1 MKDDLHRRAG
11 EIFLE
16 ICDLDEA
23 GRRRKLDETCAGQPG
38 LRERVEALLAGDA
51 SPRTELDA
59 PALEHWSMWLAG
71 TSPDAIPERIA
82 DFRILSILGE
92 GGMGLVFEARQERPS
107 RRVALKV
114 LGAGLATPRMVARLE
129 HEAEV
134 LAVLE
139 HPGIARVY
147 GAGSEEGAFGP
158 CPWISMELIEGE
170 SLLSWCEA
178 RDLDPRARL
187 ELIARVC
194 DAVQYAHRRGVIH
207 RDLKPSNILVREDGK
222 PVVLDFGVARVF
234 SNDRPGDGPATE
246 QGQWLG
252 TLPYMSPEQVR
263 AEPGD
268 IDVRSDVYAL
278 GVLLYQ
284 LLSGRLPN
292 RTQGMPIHEA
302 AQAILEEDPP
312 RLGDLERALRG
323 DVEAIV
329 HRAIHKDVDQR
340 YASAE
345 ELAQDLR
352 AFLEHRP
359 VAARRPSWGYLGARF
374 ARRHRT
380 LVAGLLG
387 IAATG
392 LIGGIVSF
400 RMYLRAEDEARI
412 ARDEAD
418 TAEEAV
424 EFLIGVFELS
434 IPDAERGASITARD
448 VLMEGAARLRHE
460 LSGRPK
466 IRARLLEAVG
476 RAQMHLGLF
485 EESIGLLDEALRSQR
500 TLLGEEHVDTLQGKL
515 HRASLASRTGGY
527 PLAEE
532 LLTEVLEVV
541 RSESGEEYRRIE
553 ALAERGLAQI
563 ASYRGDLDG
572 AAEHTD
578 RWISLAPECGDD
590 APDLLAQAARMEAFL
605 ALEARDFDRAE
616 AKFRSALAQVRA
628 LHGEASNDVPR
639 LLGDLGWLAMR
650 RGEVQKARVAFE
662 DALSRVSVV
671 YPHQHPEVINA
682 RYALGSALH
691 KEGRIEEAEGLYR
704 ESVEGW
710 RATGATDHAGVAAV
724 LGALGALLQESERPE
739 EGIEVLEEA
748 LEIELTIGDRDR
760 SPVAS
765 ILRDLA
771 FAHADLGDLDTA
783 RERLREAI
791 EVAEVVGPACHDLH
805 VFGLSS
811 LGEMS
816 EVLGDSAG
824 AKRAF
829 EEALSVARSLGGP
842 VPVEHLERLALHGL
856 ERGMAGDPGVWP
868 RTLELLGEGIDAL
881 ESGNARDA
889 DPEAELRL
897 RAMLAE
903 ASLADGN
910 RELAET
916 QFLWLHG
923 EFEGRGEE
931 ARVELEAVRG
941 RLVELYESWGRS
953 AEADRWR

>member
-11 EIFLE
+11 EIFLD
-16 ICDLDEA
+16 ICDLDEE
-23 GRRRKLDETCAGQPG
+23 GRRRRLEETCAGQPA

-71 TSPDAIPERIA
+71 TSPDALPEKIA

-158 CPWISMELIEGE
+158 CPWISMELIEGQ
-170 SLLSWCEA
+170 SLLAWSESSE
-178 RDLDPRARL
+178 LDTRGRL

-207 RDLKPSNILVREDGK
+207 RDLKPSNILVRGDGK

-234 SNDRPGDGPATE
+234 SSDRPGDGPATE

-263 AEPGD
+263 AEPGE

-302 AQAILEEDPP
+302 ARAILEEDPP
-312 RLGDLERALRG
+312 RLGDLDRALRG

-352 AFLEHRP
+352 AYLGHRP
-359 VAARRPSWGYLGARF
+359 VSARRPSWGYLGARF

-392 LIGGIVSF
+392 LIGGLVSF
-400 RMYLRAEDEARI
+400 RMYLRAEDKAEI

-418 TAEEAV
+418 TAKEAV

-485 EESIGLLDEALRSQR
+485 DEAVGLLDEALGTQR
-500 TLLGEEHVDTLQGKL
+500 ALLGEEHVDTLQSKL
-515 HRASLASRTGGY
+515 HRASLAARSGRY
-527 PLAEE
+527 PRAEE
-532 LLTEVLEVV
+532 LFGEVIDVV
-541 RSESGEEYRRIE
+541 RPKSGEEFRRLE
-553 ALAERGLAQI
+553 ALGERGLAQLS
-563 ASYRGDLDG
+563 SYRGDLER
-572 AAEHTD
+572 AATHTA
-578 RWISLAPECGDD
+578 RLIVLAPECGGD
-590 APDLLAQAARMEAFL
+590 APDLLAQGTRMEAFL

-616 AKFRSALAQVRA
+616 DLFRDALAQVRA
-628 LHGEASNDVPR
+628 LYGEASNDVPR

-650 RGEVQKARVAFE
+650 RGEVRKARLAFE
-662 DALSRVSVV
+662 DALSRIHAV
-671 YPHQHPEVINA
+671 YPPQHPEVINSKF
-682 RYALGSALH
+682 ALGSAFH
-691 KEGRIEEAEGLYR
+691 KEGRLDEAEVLYR
-704 ESVEGW
+704 EALEGW
-710 RATGATDHAGVAAV
+710 RASGATDHAGVAAV
-724 LGALGALLQESERPE
+724 LGALGALLQESERPAE
-739 EGIEVLEEA
+739 AIEILGEALGIELA
-748 LEIELTIGDRDR
+748 IGERNR

-771 FAHADLGDLDTA
+771 FAHADLGDLETGTV
-783 RERLREAI
+783 RLREAI
-791 EVAEVVGPACHDLH
+791 EVAEAVGPRCHDLH
-805 VFGLSS
+805 VYGLSS
-811 LGEMS
+811 LGDMC
-816 EVLGDSAG
+816 EVLGDPAG
-824 AKRAF
+824 ARRAF
-829 EEALSVARSLGGP
+829 EDSLAVARSVGGP
-842 VPVEHLERLALHGL
+842 VPIEQLERLALHGL
-856 ERGMAGDPGVWP
+856 ESGMGGDASAWP
-868 RTLELLGEGIDAL
+868 WTLELLGEGIDAIEGGIAL
-881 ESGNARDA
+881 ED
-889 DPEAELRL
+889 DPDAELRL
-897 RAMLAE
+897 RGMLAE
-903 ASLADGN
+903 ASLAGGE
-910 RELAET
+910 REVAEA
-916 QFLWLHG
+916 QFLWLHR
-923 EFEGRGEE
+923 EFEGRGSEAAEE
-931 ARVELEAVRG
+931 LAFVRG
-941 RLVELYESWGRS
+941 RLVELYDAWGRS
-953 AEADRWR
+953 EDAARWR